1 MNTINKTGLSKVHV
15 LLLVSCVFS
24 VTSVNA
30 NDWQEGY
37 DSKLGFSE
45 FSPPSGTL
53 HFKKNIKD
61 RQWVSGRSFNEQNK
75 VRYSPRVS
83 KNPWKPLRSSF
94 RKETFGGKRPWG
106 NVPDRKPES
115 SNMKLHDLRF
125 KKWIEQQDLSYRNN
139 PYGRSGQPFS
149 GAYGYP
155 GLGYSNPLITPPIY
169 PGAILNSGRYG
180 RVTPYTGLFNAPG
193 FW

>member
-1 MNTINKTGLSKVHV
+1 MNTINNIGLSKTLI

-24 VTSVNA
+24 VASVNA

-45 FSPPSGTL
+45 FSPPSGSAQ
-53 HFKKNIKD
+53 FKKNLKG

-83 KNPWKPLRSSF
+83 KNPWKPIRSSF
-94 RKETFGGKRPWG
+94 HKKTFGGKRPWG
-106 NVPDRKPES
+106 NVPDRKPEA
-115 SNMKLHDLRF
+115 SNMKLHDQRF
-125 KKWIEQQDLSYRNN
+125 KQWIGQRDLSYRNN
-139 PYGRSGQPFS
+139 
-149 GAYGYP
+149 AYSYS

-180 RVTPYTGLFNAPG
+180 RVNPYTGLFNAPR